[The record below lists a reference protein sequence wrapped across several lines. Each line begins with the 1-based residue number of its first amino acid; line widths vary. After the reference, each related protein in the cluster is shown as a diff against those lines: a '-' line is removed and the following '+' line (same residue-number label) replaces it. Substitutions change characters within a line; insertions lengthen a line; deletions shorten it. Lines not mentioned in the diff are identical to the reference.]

1 MSTRRTA
8 GIVVGIEGTVASEGA
23 LEWAVREAALRGCSV
38 TVVHA
43 WDFVP
48 ARDAGRMTEHEE
60 KTASECMLD
69 AEVACALRKVGESPE
84 VQTRSVKGAP
94 ARVLLAAAEDAEL
107 LVLGRGHRSGVLDII
122 RNSVSAEC
130 VRRATCPVVVI
141 PTMPVN
147 VHDHAHAAGAAAPVS
162 TG

>member
-1 MSTRRTA
+1 MSTRGSA

-23 LEWAVREAALRGCSV
+23 LRWAIREAALRGCPV
-38 TVVHA
+38 KVVHA
-43 WDFVP
+43 WDFIA

-69 AEVACALRKVGESPE
+69 AAVACAIRDVGMSPE
-84 VQTRSVKGAP
+84 VVTRSVKGAT
-94 ARVLLAAAEDAEL
+94 ARVLLTEAEGAEL
-107 LVLGRGHRSGVLDII
+107 LVLGRGHRSGVFDIV

-141 PTMPVN
+141 PTTPLD
-147 VHDHAHAAGAAAPVS
+147 VHAHAHAAGAEAPVAA
-162 TG
+162 G

>member
-1 MSTRRTA
+1 MSTRGTA

-23 LEWAVREAALRGCSV
+23 LKWAIREAALRGCPV

-43 WDFVP
+43 WDYIP

-69 AEVACALRKVGESPE
+69 AAVACAIRDVGLSPE
-84 VQTRSVKGAP
+84 VVTRSVKGAA
-94 ARVLLAAAEDAEL
+94 ARVLLTAAEGADL
-107 LVLGRGHRSGVLDII
+107 LVLGRGHRSGVFDIV

-130 VRRATCPVVVI
+130 VRRAPCAVVVI
-141 PTMPVN
+141 PTTPVD
-147 VHDHAHAAGAAAPVS
+147 VHAHAHPAGAATPVAA
-162 TG
+162 G

>member
-1 MSTRRTA
+1 M
-8 GIVVGIEGTVASEGA
+8 VVGIEGTEASQGA
-23 LEWAVREAALRGCSV
+23 LQWAIREAALRECLV

-69 AEVACALRKVGESPE
+69 AAVACAIRDVGMSPE
-84 VQTRSVKGAP
+84 VLTRCVKGSP
-94 ARVLLAAAEDAEL
+94 TRVLLTAAEGADL
-107 LVLGRGHRSGVLDII
+107 LVLGRGHRSGVFDVI

-130 VRRATCPVVVI
+130 VRRATCAVVVI
-141 PTMPVN
+141 PAVA
-147 VHDHAHAAGAAAPVS
+147 VREHAHAAGATARVAA
-162 TG
+162 G

>member
-1 MSTRRTA
+1 MSTRGTA

-23 LEWAVREAALRGCSV
+23 LEWAIREAAMRGCPV

-48 ARDAGRMTEHEE
+48 ARDAGRMSEHEE

-69 AEVACALRKVGESPE
+69 AAVACAIRDVGATPE
-84 VQTRSVKGAP
+84 VVTRSVKGAP
-94 ARVLLAAAEDAEL
+94 ARVLLTAAEGADL
-107 LVLGRGHRSGVLDII
+107 LVLGRGHRSGVFDVI

-130 VRRATCPVVVI
+130 VRRATCAVVVI
-141 PTMPVN
+141 PTSTVG
-147 VHDHAHAAGAAAPVS
+147 VHEHAHAAGAVVAA
-162 TG
+162 G

>member
-1 MSTRRTA
+1 MSTRGTA

-23 LEWAVREAALRGCSV
+23 LEWAIREATLRGCQL

-43 WDFVP
+43 WDFIP
-48 ARDAGRMTEHEE
+48 ARDTGRMTEHEE

-69 AEVACALRKVGESPE
+69 ATVACAVRAVGESPE
-84 VQTRSVKGAP
+84 LETRSVKGSP
-94 ARVLLAAAEDAEL
+94 ARVLLAAAEGADL
-107 LVLGRGHRSGVLDII
+107 LVLGRAHRSGVFDII

-141 PTMPVN
+141 PNVPAN
-147 VHDHAHAAGAAAPVS
+147 VHDHAHAAGASV
-162 TG
+162 TD

>member
-1 MSTRRTA
+1 MSSRGTA

-23 LEWAVREAALRGCSV
+23 LQWAIREAALRECLV

-69 AEVACALRKVGESPE
+69 AAVACAIRDVGVSPT
-84 VQTRSVKGAP
+84 VVTRSVKGAP
-94 ARVLLAAAEDAEL
+94 ARVLLTAAEGADL
-107 LVLGRGHRSGVLDII
+107 LVLGRGHRSGVFDVL

-130 VRRATCPVVVI
+130 VRRATCAVVVI
-141 PTMPVN
+141 PAVVMA
-147 VHDHAHAAGAAAPVS
+147 VHEHAHAAGATARVAV
-162 TG
+162 

>member
-1 MSTRRTA
+1 MSIRGTA
-8 GIVVGIEGTVASEGA
+8 GIVVGIEGTVASEDA
-23 LEWAVREAALRGCSV
+23 LEWAIREAALRGCPV

-69 AEVACALRKVGESPE
+69 AEVACAIRKVGESPE
-84 VQTRSVKGAP
+84 VLKQSVKGSA
-94 ARVLLAAAEDAEL
+94 ARVLLTAAEGAEL
-107 LVLGRGHRSGVLDII
+107 LVLGRGHRSGVFDVI

-147 VHDHAHAAGAAAPVS
+147 VHEHAHPAGAAAGVA
-162 TG
+162 GG